1 MSEINKTYNWDDMIT
16 DDGAENRETVV
27 LPEGNYPFSVVKVE
41 KAYYDGNG
49 TTMPGCN
56 LAKVYLRLDGGSLG
70 EGFTCENIYLLS
82 KFEWKASAFL
92 RAVGQ
97 KKHGEPVSWAAIP
110 NSTGLTGR
118 CRVKVDTYTANGEER
133 KANRVDK
140 FFDKDEQQSQKAYTK
155 GAF

>member
-1 MSEINKTYNWDDMIT
+1 MAEINWDDLIT
-16 DDGAENRETVV
+16 DDGAEERKTVV
-27 LPEGNYPFSVVKVE
+27 LPEGTYPFTVVKVE
-41 KAYYDGNG
+41 KTYYSG
-49 TTMPGCN
+49 TAMPRCN
-56 LAKVYLRLDGGSLG
+56 QAKIYIRLDGGNLG
-70 EGFTCENIYLLS
+70 EGLACENIYLLS

-92 RAVGQ
+92 RSVGQ

-133 KANRVDK
+133 KTNRVDK
-140 FFDKDEQQSQKAYTK
+140 FFDKDEQQSQKAYTT